1 MSNPK
6 NKGMNKVFPKYS
18 MTTVKKMICT
28 YLKTDVLDWPVIFMI
43 DDAAKL
49 AKFNRNAND

>member
-43 DDAAKL
+43 NVAAKL
-49 AKFNRNAND
+49 AKLNRNGND

>member
-6 NKGMNKVFPKYS
+6 NKGMNNVFPKYS